1 MWTKASRFAVL
12 VLVAITGCV
21 DPATADDVAD
31 FYKGRTINYF
41 LATTAGGSWD
51 VYLRVLINHWAK
63 RIPGNPAI
71 VVQYQP
77 GGGGVKTLEYM
88 DAVAPKDGTAIATPL
103 PTSLLY
109 SALNPRS
116 VSYRPQRFQWI
127 GNIART
133 QDVISVWHTMPIKTI
148 ADARQAVATMGV
160 TGPGSNT
167 FFDIA
172 MANRLLGTKFKMV
185 QGYRG
190 SVELDLAMERRETD
204 GRANT
209 WDGWAAAKPDWL
221 ANKWVV
227 HLVQIGSSR
236 LAEIGDVPLFT
247 DLVENAAD
255 RDVAEFLSSAIALGR
270 TIFAPPDVP
279 AERIAA
285 LRRAFDATMVD
296 PAYLEESR
304 ARKLSTGEWMTGAQM
319 ESLMERIFAAPPELI
334 ARAKSAVTVR

>member
-1 MWTKASRFAVL
+1 MRIEPSRLALLALAAFA
-12 VLVAITGCV
+12 AAA
-21 DPATADDVAD
+21 DPACADSVAD

-51 VYLRVLINHWAK
+51 VYLRVLINHWA
-63 RIPGNPAI
+63 RHIPGNPTI
-71 VVQYQP
+71 VLQYQP

-88 DAVAPKDGTAIATPL
+88 NAIAPKDGTAIATPL
-103 PTSLLY
+103 PTSLVY

-116 VSYRPQRFQWI
+116 VSYQPQRFQWI
-127 GNIART
+127 GNMART
-133 QDVISVWHTMPIKTI
+133 QDVISVWHAAPIKTI
-148 ADARQAVATMGV
+148 ADAQAAVVTMGV

-172 MANRLLGTKFKMV
+172 MANRLLGTRFKMV

-227 HLVQIGSSR
+227 HLVQIGPSK
-236 LAEIGDVPLFT
+236 LPEIGDVPLFL
-247 DLVENAAD
+247 DLVKDPAD
-255 RDVAEFLSSAIALGR
+255 RQVAEFLSSAIALGR
-270 TIFAPPDVP
+270 TIFAPPEVP
-279 AERIAA
+279 AERVAA
-285 LRRAFDATMVD
+285 LRRAFDATMTD
-296 PAYLEESR
+296 PAYLAECR
-304 ARKLSTGEWMTGAQM
+304 ARNLSTGGAMTGEQM
-319 ESLMERIFAAPPELI
+319 ERLMLAMFGAPPELVE
-334 ARAKSAVTVR
+334 RAKATVTPK